1 MVMTM
6 KTPLNFGCYLDNI
19 ISILNMER
27 INYSAWNLFAAS
39 RHGHQDW
46 AAAWRDAEPR
56 TRYDAIIVG
65 GGGHGLATAY
75 YLAKNHGLTNIAVLE
90 AGWIGGGNT
99 GRNTTI
105 VRSNYLY
112 PESARLYEFSL
123 RLYEGLSKELNFNI
137 MLSQRGVLTLA
148 HSRHD
153 LDAQSRWANAMQC
166 NGIDAELLDARQVH
180 ELEPRLNMGPHA
192 RYPILGGFIQRRGG
206 SARHDAV
213 AWGYARAASARG
225 VDIVQNCTVTGFC
238 HSGQGVNGVRVRHQ
252 GREFEI
258 HADKVALAVAGHSS
272 VLAAMAGLS
281 LPVTSY
287 ALQAMVTEP
296 VKPVLNTVTMTPALG
311 GYWSQSDKGEV
322 VIGGPLDHF
331 PSYAQRGSFDVMQ
344 HVVAA
349 TCEMLPSLARLRLL
363 RQWAGIVDVVH
374 DSSPIIGATL
384 VPGLYINCG
393 WGTGGF
399 KAIPVGGWTLAH
411 AVATGRPHE
420 LAEPFQLDRFL
431 TGRLIDEAGAAGIAH

>member
-1 MVMTM
+1 MTS
-6 KTPLNFGCYLDNI
+6 LR
-19 ISILNMER
+19 SR
-27 INYSAWNLFAAS
+27 YSAWNLLAAS
-39 RHGHQDW
+39 RQGHSDW
-46 AAAWRDAEPR
+46 APAWRDAEPGG
-56 TRYDAIIVG
+56 RYDVVIVG

-75 YLAKNHGLTNIAVLE
+75 YLAKNHGITRVAVLE

-112 PESARLYEFSL
+112 PESARLYDFSL
-123 RLYEGLSKELNFNI
+123 RQYEQLGRELNFNI

-153 LDAQSRWANAMQC
+153 LDAQSRWANAMHC
-166 NGIDAELLDARQVH
+166 NGIDAELLDARQVQS
-180 ELEPRLNMGPHA
+180 LEPRLNTGPDA
-192 RYPILGGFIQRRGG
+192 RFPILGGFIQRRGG

-213 AWGYARAASARG
+213 AWGYARAASALG
-225 VDIVQNCTVTGFC
+225 VDIVQNCAVTGFALT
-238 HSGQGVNGVRVRHQ
+238 Q
-252 GREFEI
+252 GRVTGVTVSHRGREKSI
-258 HADKVALAVAGHSS
+258 HADKVALAVAGHTS
-272 VLAAMAGLS
+272 VLAAHAGLR
-281 LPVTSY
+281 LPITSY

-296 VKPVLNTVTMTPALG
+296 VKPVLNTVTLSPALG
-311 GYWSQSDKGEV
+311 TYWSQSDKGEL
-322 VIGGPLDHF
+322 VIGGALDHF

-344 HVVAA
+344 QVVAA
-349 TCEMLPSLARLRLL
+349 TCEMLPTLGRLRLL

-374 DSSPIIGATL
+374 DSSPIIGATP
-384 VPGLYINCG
+384 VPGLYLNCG

-411 AVATGRPHE
+411 ALATGRPHE
-420 LAEPFQLDRFL
+420 LAEPFGLERFI

>member
-1 MVMTM
+1 
-6 KTPLNFGCYLDNI
+6 
-19 ISILNMER
+19 MER
-27 INYSAWNLFAAS
+27 TNYSAWNLFAAS

-46 AAAWRDAEPR
+46 AAAWRDAEPKP
-56 TRYDAIIVG
+56 RYDAIIVG

-180 ELEPRLNMGPHA
+180 ELEPRLNMGPDA

-374 DSSPIIGATL
+374 DSSPIIGATP

-420 LAEPFQLDRFL
+420 LAEPFQLERFL